1 VGKAYDFLMADICFG
16 SMLNVICSKKVVLL
30 RAEIGDSHKMTR
42 HHGWV
47 VAVYGLCQASKR
59 CSSIMIVVH
68 PLIKQTLHI

>member
-1 VGKAYDFLMADICFG
+1 
-16 SMLNVICSKKVVLL
+16 
-30 RAEIGDSHKMTR
+30 
-42 HHGWV
+42 